1 MEMGVSI
8 FNNNLTINEILIV
21 KSLAAN
27 KNIGDLANY
36 IENMSTIRQAELVLL
51 AWKGRGDEI
60 TDEQYQLDYAL
71 EQTNDDMFAGYL
83 ARMPLDTYLSAL
95 GY

>member
-1 MEMGVSI
+1 MGVSI
-8 FNNNLTINEILIV
+8 FNNNLTINEILTV
-21 KSLAAN
+21 KLLSAQN
-27 KNIGDLANY
+27 KLGDLANY
-36 IENMSTIRQAELVLL
+36 IKNMSKITQAELALL

-71 EQTNDDMFAGYL
+71 EQTKDHQFADYL
-83 ARMPLDTYLSAL
+83 AKMPLHTYLGDL